1 MPAMGE
7 IDKTLLLICWFALQF
22 NAELSVLL
30 VEKNLALEYIIKETL
45 IELLAFMFKKKLNEP
60 SELMKQILFKKN
72 LLLLRKLLTKVL
84 L

>member
-1 MPAMGE
+1 M
-7 IDKTLLLICWFALQF
+7 
-22 NAELSVLL
+22 
-30 VEKNLALEYIIKETL
+30 ALEYIIKETL